1 MCANK
6 TSASVL
12 SVLPATAG
20 WQWPAFIQAMIDMVE
35 FLPEALEMRREA
47 QRRYFLGDE

>member
-1 MCANK
+1 MCAHK

-12 SVLPATAG
+12 CVSATAG
-20 WQWPAFIQAMIDMVE
+20 WQWPAFIQALIDMVE

-47 QRRYFLGDE
+47 QRRHFFGDE